1 MESLQKK
8 NESQFI
14 LEPSPIDGFETRPLR
29 SSHACVTVSWHDSP
43 SDTISATISLG
54 LNLDFAI
61 SLSIDRD
68 DRVPALIP

>member
-1 MESLQKK
+1 MESLQKW
-8 NESQFI
+8 NEPQFI
-14 LEPSPIDGFETRPLR
+14 LEPSPIDGFEPVHRILAMPALR
-29 SSHACVTVSWHDSP
+29 FSWHHSS

-68 DRVPALIP
+68 DPVPALIP

>member
-1 MESLQKK
+1 MESLQKW
-8 NESQFI
+8 NDPQFI
-14 LEPSPIDGFETRPLR
+14 LEPLPIDGFETRPLR

-54 LNLDFAI
+54 LNLGFAI

-68 DRVPALIP
+68 DPVPALIP

>member
-54 LNLDFAI
+54 LNLGFAI

-68 DRVPALIP
+68 DPVPALIP